1 MRKLVTFALVAA
13 LSAGMAA
20 PALAKRGK
28 VKSEDASQ
36 AVQPGEALTRSFN
49 ELGTP
54 REPLRL
60 NTWSANYTVKL
71 PLSPR
76 EAIRDALL
84 RLDTVNSTALIRSR
98 SELSIRVNGRIL
110 AQYALDPERT
120 RMSNEV
126 LIPAELLKTGYNDVT
141 MGVVQ
146 HYTYDCEDPG
156 SPELWTEI
164 DPIRSSIT
172 VNYAGLRPNLT
183 PRLTQLHTAFDK
195 RAWAPLPLA
204 VVVGTEQVNKSQMS
218 AAAMAIQ
225 GIALRKGYRP
235 VSVDMFNANTAV
247 ALRPQDGR
255 FGKLNP
261 AVAQGH
267 DVLFIGTRAELG
279 RYLDSE
285 ITGVM
290 NGPFVGVFSLNE
302 GATVA
307 LVVSGTTNEE
317 LMQAARAVGN
327 PDYKF
332 SDVPMEQ
339 VNQKTQF
346 PRPFTAAPK
355 EPIPFYKFDYATTS
369 ARGIKVQPVTLEFRA
384 PADYGAQKGD
394 VVQVK
399 LHFSYGA
406 GLRKDSA
413 MSLYLNGKF
422 AVAVPLNE
430 ASGGEFTGYTVNLPA
445 QFIRPGYN
453 VLTFEPVFLS
463 QKERCD
469 MLRDEHMVL
478 TIYEDST
485 LELPGSTVSPK
496 VPDLERFSAGLWP
509 MESGAQ
515 VYVTSNDVAT
525 SAAALEA
532 VALMAQKNRA
542 PFEVDAS
549 FEPFNEGHMF
559 VVGPYSGLAQFVADA
574 LPLRKYSWSAEGQ
587 HVGVLQA
594 AEGKRAI
601 TALLGSDA
609 QALKRS
615 VYSLGEKGL
624 WNELTGAAAV
634 IDTEEN
640 TLKAEP
646 AREQVQFG
654 ATQRIALNFTDWR
667 LMLAAAVVLI
677 ALFTLSFVGYLRRM
691 AVQRGSSTDHDASQ

>member
-1 MRKLVTFALVAA
+1 MIRAL
-13 LSAGMAA
+13 LT
-20 PALAKRGK
+20 ALAVTLSVGVALPAQAKRAK
-28 VKSEDASQ
+28 HPSEERAES
-36 AVQPGEALTRSFN
+36 AYSGEAITRSFN

-84 RLDTVNSTALIRSR
+84 HLDTVNSTALIRSR
-98 SELSIRVNGRIL
+98 SELSIRVNGRVL

-126 LIPAELLKTGYNDVT
+126 RIPADLLKTGYNDVT
-141 MGVVQ
+141 IGVVQ

-164 DPIRSSIT
+164 DPLRSSIT

-183 PRLTQLHTAFDK
+183 PRLTQLHTAFDR

-204 VVVGTEQVNKSQMS
+204 VVVGTEQVNKSQLS
-218 AAAMAIQ
+218 AAAVAVQ

-235 VSVDMFNANTAV
+235 VSVDVFNANTAV

-261 AVAQGH
+261 AVTEGH
-267 DVLFIGTRAELG
+267 DLLLIGKRAELS
-279 RYLDSE
+279 RYLDTE
-285 ITGVM
+285 VAGVM

-307 LVVSGTTNEE
+307 LVVSGNTDEE

-346 PRPFTAAPK
+346 VQPFTAQPK
-355 EPIPFYKFDYATTS
+355 EATPFYKFDYNTTS
-369 ARGIKVQPVTLEFRA
+369 ARGIKVQPVTVEFRA
-384 PADYGAQKGD
+384 PSDFGAQKGE
-394 VVQVK
+394 VAQVK

-422 AVAVPLNE
+422 AVSVPLNE
-430 ASGGEFTGYTVNLPA
+430 INGGEFTGYSVNLPA
-445 QFIRPGYN
+445 QFIKPGYN

-485 LELPGSTVSPK
+485 LELPASTVSPK
-496 VPDLERFSAGLWP
+496 VPDLERFSAGLWSLD
-509 MESGAQ
+509 SGAR
-515 VYVTSNDVAT
+515 VYVTANDVAT
-525 SAAALEA
+525 SAAALEV

-542 PFEVDAS
+542 PFDVEAS

-559 VVGPYSGLAQFVADA
+559 VVGPYGGLAQFVADA

-587 HVGVLQA
+587 HVGMLQA

-615 VYSLGEKGL
+615 VYALGKKGL
-624 WNELTGAAAV
+624 WNELTGAAVV

-654 ATQRIALNFTDWR
+654 TSQRIALNFSDWR
-667 LMLAAAVVLI
+667 LMLAAAAALI

-691 AVQRGSSTDHDASQ
+691 ALQRGAHNDN